1 MKNERRERDEI
12 ETLTA
17 RLHELELQQRDITRQ
32 LQNIK
37 ATIQEREQEGTNNK
51 ITTGSRV
58 QITTPGKFK
67 CTTGTVTRVGKLVSV
82 RLDTGRITTRKI
94 QNLSI
99 ITKRE

>member
-58 QITTPGKFK
+58 RITTPGKFK